1 MRIAQPRQKS
11 YADKRRREIEFEVG
25 DHVYLKV
32 FPIHGIHRFRTRR
45 KLALRYI
52 GSYPILK
59 RIGIVA
65 YKIKL
70 PEQLSDVHNVFHV
83 CQLRKCLRVPEE
95 QVVPDTLDLQDDM
108 RYQEVPVR
116 ILDTMTQ
123 RTRMQAFKL
132 CMVQWSQHFEAKV
145 TGERDDTFKEEFP
158 HLFED
163 HSESRGR
170 DSIKVG

>member
-1 MRIAQPRQKS
+1 M
-11 YADKRRREIEFEVG
+11 
-25 DHVYLKV
+25 
-32 FPIHGIHRFRTRR
+32 
-45 KLALRYI
+45 
-52 GSYPILK
+52 
-59 RIGIVA
+59 A

-132 CMVQWSQHFEAKV
+132 CMVQWSQHFEAKA
-145 TGERDDTFKEEFP
+145 TWEREYTFKEEFP